1 MKRIAVIGGG
11 ITGLTAAYYLEK
23 LAPLDCEITLF
34 ERSRRLGGV
43 VSSPL
48 EDGFRFEEGPDS
60 FLSYKQAAL
69 DLVEDLGLTDRLVN
83 SNIRSVYVVK
93 GGKLVSFPAGFQFFV
108 PTGWGPLL
116 RTNLLGWGSKL
127 RVAREAL
134 RHRSVNG
141 TDMSVADFARDRFG
155 AEISQYL
162 AEPLLSGIYG
172 GDAEKLSMMAVLPQ
186 FLEYEK
192 KYGNVIRG
200 VIGSAQSAQ
209 RAKPRWAPFVSFK
222 NGMQELTDTLIS
234 RLSRTRVR
242 MGEAVEE
249 IAAGPEG
256 YRVQGEPFD
265 AVICGMPPVHSGR
278 LLRAAAPDVA
288 EILAAIPCASTV
300 TVSLFYREGDLP
312 TSEGGFGFV
321 VPRAENRKI
330 LACSWLSSKFPGRA
344 PDGYTYVRGFL
355 GGVHD
360 GEEALDSVLAEMRD
374 LMGVKR
380 QPEKA
385 RVAHWP
391 EVMAQPLVG
400 HRERVAEL
408 RRRVDRHPRL
418 AIAGN
423 FLDGIGIP
431 DCIRTAR
438 MAAENILKACDKAA
452 TQAL

>member
-1 MKRIAVIGGG
+1 MKQIAVIGGG

-23 LAPLDCEITLF
+23 LAPPDCEITLF
-34 ERSRRLGGV
+34 ERSQRLGGV
-43 VSSPL
+43 ISSPV

-60 FLSYKQAAL
+60 FLSYKPAAL
-69 DLVEDLGLTDRLVN
+69 ELVEDLGITDRLVN

-93 GGKLVSFPAGFQFFV
+93 EGKLVSFPAGFQFFV
-108 PTGWGPLL
+108 PTGWGPLM
-116 RTNLLGWGSKL
+116 RTKLLGWGTKL
-127 RVAREAL
+127 GVAREAL
-134 RHRSVNG
+134 RHRSTNG

-155 AEISQYL
+155 PEISQYL

-172 GDAEKLSMMAVLPQ
+172 GDAEKLSMVAVLPQ

-192 KYGNVIRG
+192 KYGNAIRG
-200 VIGSAQSAQ
+200 VIAAAQSTQ
-209 RAKPRWAPFVSFK
+209 KSKPKWAPFVSFQQ
-222 NGMQELTDTLIS
+222 GMQELPDRLIS
-234 RLSRTRVR
+234 RLNRTRMR
-242 MGEAVEE
+242 MGESVQE
-249 IAAGPEG
+249 IAADGNG
-256 YRVQGEPFD
+256 YRVQGERFD

-278 LLRAAAPDVA
+278 LLRTAAPDVA

-312 TSEGGFGFV
+312 TSKGGFGFV

-330 LACSWLSSKFPGRA
+330 LACSWLSAKFPGRA

-355 GGVHD
+355 SGVHD
-360 GEEALDSVLAEMRD
+360 GAEALDSVLAEMRD

-400 HRERVAEL
+400 HRERIAEL
-408 RRRVDRHPRL
+408 RRSVDRYPRL
-418 AIAGN
+418 ALAGN
-423 FLDGIGIP
+423 FFEGIGIP

-438 MAAENILKACDKAA
+438 MAAERVL
-452 TQAL
+452 TVQ